1 MWYNVRRSKASVSP
15 RAGAKAAYDTSTKL
29 GITGRDKFGYTLSG
43 LLFGDFLVSLNNWD
57 TISETIDINNFNF
70 KFDKNPYYSFWNAP
84 LYAIHLK
91 SNEYKDVKSRTT
103 LGLYLELQA
112 HYLFY
117 LLGNEHATDG
127 CHMGPTDED
136 PTGAAFEILASVL
149 RVILFGA
156 IFEFN
161 FQQRKGTQ

>member
-1 MWYNVRRSKASVSP
+1 MGIWYNVHKAKACVSP
-15 RAGAKAAYDTSTKL
+15 KVGAKVAYDTSTKL
-29 GITGRDKFGYTLSG
+29 GITGWDNFGYTLSG
-43 LLFGDFLVSLNNWD
+43 LLFGDFWVSLDNWD

-127 CHMGPTDED
+127 CYMGPTDED
-136 PTGAAFEILASVL
+136 PTGMLFEAIA
-149 RVILFGA
+149 RGALF
-156 IFEFN
+156 ELLYKLYKEKY
-161 FQQRKGTQ
+161 RKQ

>member
-57 TISETIDINNFNF
+57 TISETVVVDEKNLSFYF
-70 KFDKNPYYSFWNAP
+70 QENPYYSFWNAP

-127 CHMGPTDED
+127 CYMGPTDED
-136 PTGAAFEILASVL
+136 PTGMLFEAIA
-149 RVILFGA
+149 RGALF
-156 IFEFN
+156 ELLYKLYKEKY
-161 FQQRKGTQ
+161 RKQ